1 MPKYE
6 FTYPSVGTSEEKMLD
21 DVLTVLR
28 RNRVDKD
35 FQASFL
41 LAVSEAFTN
50 ALVHGNKR
58 NPCKSI
64 KLSIDINNEALA
76 ADITDEGRNG
86 LDKIKRRCPP
96 DVLSE
101 SGRGVDL
108 IQHYASE
115 VGFTET
121 EKGGLKVSVRF
132 DLAKKK
138 KTRSYI

>member
-1 MPKYE
+1 
-6 FTYPSVGTSEEKMLD
+6 MLD
-21 DVLTVLR
+21 DVSTVLR

-35 FQASFL
+35 LQDSFL

-58 NPCKSI
+58 NPRKSV
-64 KLSIDINNEALA
+64 KLAIDINNQALA

-86 LDKIKRRCPP
+86 LNRIRLRRPP
-96 DVLSE
+96 HVFSE

-108 IQHYASE
+108 IEHYASE
-115 VGFTET
+115 VEFSQT

-138 KTRSYI
+138 KTRSCT